1 MAAQERGTYQA
12 RTEVNVP
19 TRIIAAAVTAIVLA
33 LSSPAFAQTHAA
45 RHHSAQHRSYG
56 AQGSSQDSHLGRY
69 YDVVPGPNV
78 VLPNFGPTSGEDVS
92 SLPFPVPQGH
102 GR

>member
-1 MAAQERGTYQA
+1 MPR
-12 RTEVNVP
+12 RV
-19 TRIIAAAVTAIVLA
+19 IAAAAAAILLA
-33 LSSPAFAQTHAA
+33 FAGPAFAQTHAA
-45 RHHSAQHRSYG
+45 RHHGAPHRSHA
-56 AQGSSQDSHLGRY
+56 AQGSYQGNQQGRY